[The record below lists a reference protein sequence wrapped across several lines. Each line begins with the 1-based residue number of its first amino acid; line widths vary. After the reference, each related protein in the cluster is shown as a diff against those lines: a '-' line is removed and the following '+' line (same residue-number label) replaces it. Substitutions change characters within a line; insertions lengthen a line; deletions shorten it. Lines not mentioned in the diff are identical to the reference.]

1 MEPCEGAGRQK
12 QHTVAGEERGLHDDP
27 PSKGEQG
34 QAEDPWREC
43 MDTAVQLALQ
53 AGQVRA
59 YPVLGSY

>member
-1 MEPCEGAGRQK
+1 MKPCEGAGRQ
-12 QHTVAGEERGLHDDP
+12 QHTVAGDERRLHDDP
-27 PSKGEQG
+27 QSKGEQG

-59 YPVLGSY
+59 YPVLRSY